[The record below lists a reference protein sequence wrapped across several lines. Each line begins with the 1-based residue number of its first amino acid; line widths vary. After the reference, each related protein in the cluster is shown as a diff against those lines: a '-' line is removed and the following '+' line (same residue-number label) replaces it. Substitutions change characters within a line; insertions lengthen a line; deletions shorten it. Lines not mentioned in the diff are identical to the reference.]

1 MPRNCAV
8 NLILEQNFRPMRSWK
23 LRNSS
28 GGAGYK
34 LVRNVRK
41 ILNLLSGNRIVP
53 MLKSVLRIEEKKEL
67 LNKHVMALNKIS
79 NVYNVSKQ
87 KQRFKLLNPMRHAG
101 LSYKETRSLG
111 FKATKYM
118 WKSCLMLNE
127 RMRGGKPKI
136 DDSIKSEI
144 ELHMESISHIAA
156 NRYLK
161 REQTNAFYRDVPL
174 TEAYTSFNLKDQIT
188 FTTFYKLV

>member
-53 MLKSVLRIEEKKEL
+53 MLKSVLRIEE
-67 LNKHVMALNKIS
+67 
-79 NVYNVSKQ
+79 
-87 KQRFKLLNPMRHAG
+87 
-101 LSYKETRSLG
+101 
-111 FKATKYM
+111 
-118 WKSCLMLNE
+118 
-127 RMRGGKPKI
+127 
-136 DDSIKSEI
+136 
-144 ELHMESISHIAA
+144 
-156 NRYLK
+156 
-161 REQTNAFYRDVPL
+161 
-174 TEAYTSFNLKDQIT
+174 
-188 FTTFYKLV
+188 